1 MMHRTLASLAAL
13 ALAACSAGGPPL
25 GATDIDLRPPLP
37 GTQMGAGYLTLTNNT
52 ADPITITRVTSPQ
65 YGAVE
70 MHESVVEDGIA
81 KMRPLDSVT
90 VPPHGS
96 VRFEPGAKHLML
108 IKPSGAKDGTT
119 LNFLAGD
126 SVVLTLNVPRK
137 D

>member
-1 MMHRTLASLAAL
+1 MMYRILVTAALL

-25 GATDIDLRPPLP
+25 GAADVDLRPPLA
-37 GTQMGAGYLTLTNNT
+37 GTQMGVGYLTLTNNT

-65 YGAVE
+65 YGAVQ
-70 MHESVVEDGIA
+70 MHESVVENGVA

-108 IKPSGAKDGTT
+108 MKPTGAPDGTT
-119 LNFLAGD
+119 LHFLAGD
-126 SVVLTLNVPRK
+126 NVVLTLNVPGK

>member
-1 MMHRTLASLAAL
+1 MIQRTLVTLVVVT
-13 ALAACSAGGPPL
+13 LAACSAGGPPL
-25 GATDIDLRPPLP
+25 TASDIDLRPPLP

-52 ADPITITRVTSPQ
+52 GDPITITRVTSPQ
-65 YGAVE
+65 YSAVE

-108 IKPSGAKDGTT
+108 MKPSGAQDGTT
-119 LNFLAGD
+119 LRFLAGD
-126 SVVLTLNVPRK
+126 GVLLTLNVPRK